1 MNKYQKSSSGSFWGR
16 FGKIAFGGDGPGAVE
31 SIRKTMFCVFLP
43 FAIAMGATGLGL
55 YATKKWIDKRF
66 KDDNNRNTGDDD
78 NSQNLSPID
87 EEKSAKERD
96 KEVKKHICEILGL
109 FNPAQPQPTS
119 LNSKREDGSDIY
131 KPLPLVG
138 TLFKRGDRAV
148 VVSPPG
154 VGKSIFCW
162 QTGIAIS
169 EGRCVEYLPQC
180 SDHAAPQKVY
190 IYDGELDDDDVKQ
203 RYGRRK
209 YSDNLVRYPASK
221 FRTVFYLLKHIFD
234 ITVDLDGDA
243 TFVLDNLLALMP
255 TMTTEETRIFLDGLD
270 SIQRKALEKGHRITI
285 IIVTH
290 TVKDVNGIPRL
301 KDVAGSAHISRF
313 AKSELSLATLPG
325 KDNQVALVT
334 NKKRYSNK
342 KDAIIMESQD
352 TDYLHFEFVKK
363 VSNSEIDNLFKCWE
377 QGDDSADEGTGS
389 DVENDDLTQRMQELR
404 DQNLS
409 DREIGK
415 RTGVS
420 APTVRNKIGSNG
432 KGHHNGGRGARRH

>member
-352 TDYLHFEFVKK
+352 TDYLH
-363 VSNSEIDNLFKCWE
+363 
-377 QGDDSADEGTGS
+377 
-389 DVENDDLTQRMQELR
+389 
-404 DQNLS
+404 
-409 DREIGK
+409 
-415 RTGVS
+415 
-420 APTVRNKIGSNG
+420 
-432 KGHHNGGRGARRH
+432 